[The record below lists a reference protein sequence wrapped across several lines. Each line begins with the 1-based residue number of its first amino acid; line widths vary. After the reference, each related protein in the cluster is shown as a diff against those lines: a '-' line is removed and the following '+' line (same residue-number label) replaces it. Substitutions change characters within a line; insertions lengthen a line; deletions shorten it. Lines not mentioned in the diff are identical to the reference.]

1 MRMRNI
7 VVMAAAA
14 AAFISSA
21 WAGPYPERPVT
32 LVVPFAAG
40 GDADL
45 AARNLAPVAQRLL
58 GQPVVVA
65 NKAGASGAIGSQAV
79 RDAAP
84 DGYTLLVARVGSNA
98 VLPALKPDLGWKWDD
113 FTFLG
118 LLELNPFVCFVN
130 ADSPYKSL
138 GDLTRAIKAN
148 PGKLNY
154 SSSGAGTILHL
165 APLMIFQSL
174 GLGEDAAVH
183 VAYKGGSEAAL
194 AVISR
199 NVDFSCGNLTS
210 TLGLIRGG
218 KVRALVTT
226 TPERVKD
233 IPDVPTA
240 REAGYPELEAIIG
253 WSALYGPPR
262 LPREVVARWAD
273 ALASAAKDPA
283 RLAGEERIGSI
294 PRVLPPEE
302 TRRYVGDQVRA
313 YEKLGR
319 QLHLELK

>member
-1 MRMRNI
+1 MRRRIM
-7 VVMAAAA
+7 VAAAV
-14 AAFISSA
+14 AFGLVA
-21 WAGPYPERPVT
+21 GVALAGPYPERPVT

-45 AARNLAPVAQRLL
+45 AGRNLAPAAQRLL
-58 GQPVVVA
+58 GQPVVVV

-98 VLPALKPDLGWKWDD
+98 VLPALKRDLAFKWDD

-118 LLELNPFVCFVN
+118 LLELNPFVCFVS
-130 ADSPYKSL
+130 ADSPYRTFAE
-138 GDLTRAIKAN
+138 LTQAIKAS
-148 PGKLNY
+148 PGKLNF

-174 GLGEDAAVH
+174 GLDESAAVH

-194 AVISR
+194 AVISH

-210 TLGLIRGG
+210 TLGLIQGG

-240 REAGYPELEAIIG
+240 REIGYPELEAIIG
-253 WSALYGPPR
+253 WSALYGPPG
-262 LPREVVARWAD
+262 LPGDVVARWAEV
-273 ALASAAKDPA
+273 LAAAAKDPA
-283 RLAGEERIGSI
+283 WLAGEEKIGSI
-294 PRVLPPEE
+294 PRVLSPAG
-302 TRRYVGDQVRA
+302 TRRYVAGQVQA